1 MYGKCPYE
9 ASDSLVQPL
18 QAHTSVGKDFYWCD
32 GSEAEYQRL
41 TDVLVASGTLMKLNP
56 ELRPRSFL
64 ARSDATDVAR
74 VEDRT
79 YICCPA
85 PGRCRR
91 RPAAGD
97 PA

>member
-56 ELRPRSFL
+56 ELRPAQRAREQNLPL
-64 ARSDATDVAR
+64 AG
-74 VEDRT
+74 
-79 YICCPA
+79 A
-85 PGRCRR
+85 PC
-91 RPAAGD
+91 AASERKLPHPPTGD
-97 PA
+97 MQ